1 VTVRGVTP
9 CEIETQNRAGGAAV
23 TSEQQSNET
32 PGEKKHSKVRR
43 PQSRRVVVRC
53 GACGKALGTFHVS
66 RKGISLAANT
76 AEWFRLEISNGDEF
90 DGGDTV
96 WCSRKDCGAGPRA
109 FPEGTLWNLIRDAA
123 RRGESS
129 LTISLPTD

>member
-1 VTVRGVTP
+1 MTLG
-9 CEIETQNRAGGAAV
+9 ESETQNRTGGAAV

-32 PGEKKHSKVRR
+32 SGEKKRTKNRR

-53 GACGKALGTFHVS
+53 GSCGKALGTFHVS
-66 RKGISLAANT
+66 RRAIALAANT

-109 FPEGTLWNLIRDAA
+109 FPEGTLWRMIGDAA
-123 RRGESS
+123 KRGESS
-129 LTISLPTD
+129 LTISLPTN